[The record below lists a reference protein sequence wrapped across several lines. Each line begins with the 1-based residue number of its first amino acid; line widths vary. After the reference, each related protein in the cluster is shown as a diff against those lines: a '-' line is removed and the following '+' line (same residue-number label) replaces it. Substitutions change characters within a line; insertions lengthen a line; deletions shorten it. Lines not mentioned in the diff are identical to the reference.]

1 MGAYHGKAGFDTFS
15 HYRSVVGTDLP
26 FSITGT
32 AAPPFGRAMKL
43 YADVM
48 MRMTQGRNRRRL
60 SANRPFSRP

>member
-32 AAPPFGRAMKL
+32 AAPPFGNALRL
-43 YADVM
+43 GADVM
-48 MRMTQGRNRRRL
+48 MRVTRARTHRRL
-60 SANRPFSRP
+60 KGQRLG